1 MLVVSSDAVAVARFH
16 VDAVIGELKDHTRA
30 VARRIGRDGVPAG
43 YVLGLALDLEP
54 DFAVGAIGEGENVEM
69 RFAAQDADLLR
80 RRRWAHRG
88 IAAIEDAAGLG
99 TLRLLTGV
107 IARDDLVTIS
117 DRRYLASAARGR
129 LPHTHDRAREDLLLN
144 SRAIAPGPW
153 RGRRPSGL
161 G

>member
-1 MLVVSSDAVAVARFH
+1 MLVVSSDAVAVASFH

-107 IARDDLVTIS
+107 VARDDLVTI
-117 DRRYLASAARGR
+117 LAPEGHVRIGHAWERGR
-129 LPHTHDRAREDLLLN
+129 GRCRTGVASFSESTKRARAHRSE
-144 SRAIAPGPW
+144 G
-153 RGRRPSGL
+153 G
-161 G
+161 